1 MMSLEECYD
10 ALGGNYKA
18 VLGRL
23 SSERIVKK
31 FVLKFL
37 DDASYTNLIQSM
49 QDKNYEEAF
58 RAAHTIKGVCQNLSF
73 DRLGD
78 SSSRLAEAL
87 RSGWTPEADALVDE
101 VKRDYQETADA
112 IRAFQTENGE
122 S

>member
-37 DDASYTNLIQSM
+37 NDQSYVLLEQSM

-112 IRAFQTENGE
+112 IRAFQSVIGE

>member
-37 DDASYTNLIQSM
+37 NDQSYVLLEQSM
-49 QDKNYEEAF
+49 QDKNYEARRF
-58 RAAHTIKGVCQNLSF
+58 QQPPGGGAAVRVDAGGGRSCGRGKAGLPGNRRCDPGVP
-73 DRLGD
+73 DRKWG
-78 SSSRLAEAL
+78 EL
-87 RSGWTPEADALVDE
+87 RCG
-101 VKRDYQETADA
+101 
-112 IRAFQTENGE
+112 TEYRVFW
-122 S
+122 

>member
-37 DDASYTNLIQSM
+37 NDQSYVLLEQSM

-58 RAAHTIKGVCQNLSF
+58 RAAHTIKGSAIPAAAWRRRCGPGGHRRRTL
-73 DRLGD
+73 L
-78 SSSRLAEAL
+78 
-87 RSGWTPEADALVDE
+87 WT
-101 VKRDYQETADA
+101 R
-112 IRAFQTENGE
+112 
-122 S
+122 

>member
-37 DDASYTNLIQSM
+37 NDQSYVLLEQSM

-58 RAAHTIKGVCQNLSF
+58 RAAHTIKGVCQ
-73 DRLGD
+73 
-78 SSSRLAEAL
+78 
-87 RSGWTPEADALVDE
+87 

>member
-1 MMSLEECYD
+1 MMSLEACYD
-10 ALGGNYKA
+10 ALGGNYKS

-37 DDASYTNLIQSM
+37 NDQSYGLLEQSM
-49 QDKNYEEAF
+49 RDKNYEEAF

-73 DRLGD
+73 DRLGG

-87 RSGWTPEADALVDE
+87 RSGWTPEADVLVEE

-112 IRAFQTENGE
+112 IRAFQAENGE

>member
-37 DDASYTNLIQSM
+37 NDQSYVLLEQSM

-112 IRAFQTENGE
+112 IRAFQTEIGE

>member
-37 DDASYTNLIQSM
+37 NDQSYVLLEQSM
-49 QDKNYEEAF
+49 KEKNYEEAF

>member
-1 MMSLEECYD
+1 
-10 ALGGNYKA
+10 
-18 VLGRL
+18 
-23 SSERIVKK
+23 
-31 FVLKFL
+31 
-37 DDASYTNLIQSM
+37 M
-49 QDKNYEEAF
+49 QDKNYEAAF